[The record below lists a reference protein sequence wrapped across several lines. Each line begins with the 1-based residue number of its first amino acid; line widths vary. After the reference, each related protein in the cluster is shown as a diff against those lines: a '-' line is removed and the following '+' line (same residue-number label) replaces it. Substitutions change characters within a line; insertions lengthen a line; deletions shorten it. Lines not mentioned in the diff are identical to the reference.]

1 MLDILITDSLRSVV
15 PLVPPASVALVI
27 SLSLKDYIYNLAYK
41 YEYSYMNVPELKS
54 FLAHNKEPIAVTA
67 PLILQ
72 NTALIG
78 LYTSVGDSYCAEL
91 PTSELK
97 QIGELLY
104 QPRDYPI
111 VVHGLKR
118 IWEFL
123 DLNTDEL
130 DLKLVTDTK
139 LLAYLLDPDAGE
151 TNGLTLT
158 HLAYQ
163 YLGEEYPHV
172 ASEVQDKGVLQ
183 ALRESL
189 MRDAQVIWHL
199 GQELPKHM
207 SKDLLR
213 LYHHL
218 ELPLMLVLDRM
229 RRRRNRS

>member
-1 MLDILITDSLRSVV
+1 MILKNI
-15 PLVPPASVALVI
+15 
-27 SLSLKDYIYNLAYK
+27 
-41 YEYSYMNVPELKS
+41 
-54 FLAHNKEPIAVTA
+54 
-67 PLILQ
+67 
-72 NTALIG
+72 ALIG

-104 QPRDYPI
+104 QPKDYPI

-151 TNGLTLT
+151 TDGLTLT

-172 ASEVQDKGVLQ
+172 ASEVQDKGVLK

-189 MRDAQVIWHL
+189 MRDAQVIWSLLLCHHTPSSHCLVKASRILRFHL
-199 GQELPKHM
+199 PDEPM
-207 SKDLLR
+207 CDS
-213 LYHHL
+213 
-218 ELPLMLVLDRM
+218 
-229 RRRRNRS
+229 SI

>member
-1 MLDILITDSLRSVV
+1 
-15 PLVPPASVALVI
+15 
-27 SLSLKDYIYNLAYK
+27 
-41 YEYSYMNVPELKS
+41 MNVPELKS

-67 PLILQ
+67 PLILK
-72 NTALIG
+72 NIALIG

-104 QPRDYPI
+104 QPKDYPI

-151 TNGLTLT
+151 TDGLTLT

-163 YLGEEYPHV
+163 YLEEEYPHV
-172 ASEVQDKGVLQ
+172 AREAQDKGVLK

-189 MRDAQVIWHL
+189 RRDAQVIWSL
-199 GQELPKHM
+199 GKELPQRM
-207 SKDLLR
+207 SKDLLS

-229 RRRRNRS
+229 RRVGIGVDGTTAQKERIRISKQIRELVLRYWQ